1 MNLKVS
7 CEGELLK
14 FTLTD
19 PDDLLDWVR
28 IINDSS
34 RALKTRSATLKK
46 PSSNAKP
53 LRKEQ
58 IKDIVKRKKRG
69 IKRSRDPEGSPA
81 PTPGKLRRFMNIS
94 EKLDQ
99 IVEYFSPTKTNN
111 REKTPTLTI
120 SSPIPISS
128 TPGTRM
134 VECNQLF
141 HYFKQSVFCILR
153 LR

>member
-1 MNLKVS
+1 MKIIREFKVS

-19 PDDLLDWVR
+19 PEDLLDWVR

-69 IKRSRDPEGSPA
+69 VKRSRDPEGSPA

-99 IVEYFSPTKTNN
+99 IVEYFSPTKTNI

-120 SSPIPISS
+120 SSPISS

-134 VECNQLF
+134 VKRNQLF
-141 HYFKQSVFCILR
+141 HYLKQLNFCILR
-153 LR
+153 